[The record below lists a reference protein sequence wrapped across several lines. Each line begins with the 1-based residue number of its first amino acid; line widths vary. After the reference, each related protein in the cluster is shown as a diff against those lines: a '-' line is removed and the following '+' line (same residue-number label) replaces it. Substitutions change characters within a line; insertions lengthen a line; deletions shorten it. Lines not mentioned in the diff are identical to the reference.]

1 MSDKTISINDLIEQE
16 RKARNLLSVR
26 EIAKIYGV
34 SEDTIKNAIRRILPN
49 KMKNGIKTFLN
60 QDEITLISQEL
71 KNNQSINNHLTYE
84 VSSQVNKINT
94 ELEIKQKED
103 DILKQAMEILIKR
116 DIENK
121 KTIEQQKITIQEQQ
135 KTIEEY
141 KLTTQEKIEKDNIR
155 IKISNLIRKKS
166 IENFNGDYGKTWNY
180 YYELLSNRH
189 CFNHK
194 ITMKWLKD
202 NPIYLKEL
210 LEIVLNY

>member
-1 MSDKTISINDLIEQE
+1 MCDKILSINDLIEQE

-103 DILKQAMEILIKR
+103 DGL
-116 DIENK
+116 
-121 KTIEQQKITIQEQQ
+121 
-135 KTIEEY
+135 Y
-141 KLTTQEKIEKDNIR
+141 
-155 IKISNLIRKKS
+155 SV
-166 IENFNGDYGKTWNY
+166 
-180 YYELLSNRH
+180 LL
-189 CFNHK
+189 F
-194 ITMKWLKD
+194 MV
-202 NPIYLKEL
+202 
-210 LEIVLNY
+210 IVHGVFIVV